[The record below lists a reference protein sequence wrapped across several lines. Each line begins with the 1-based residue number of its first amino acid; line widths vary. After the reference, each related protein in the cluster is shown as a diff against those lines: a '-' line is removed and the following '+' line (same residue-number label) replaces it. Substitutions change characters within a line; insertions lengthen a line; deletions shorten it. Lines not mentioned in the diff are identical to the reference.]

1 MIRAAILPLARTTM
15 RIITLIVT
23 LALGIALLSSST
35 GCETVKGV
43 GKDIH
48 DASTSVQSAFVVD

>member
-1 MIRAAILPLARTTM
+1 M
-15 RIITLIVT
+15 RIITVLVAALFG
-23 LALGIALLSSST
+23 LAVLSAST

-48 DASTSVQSAFVVD
+48 DASSSVQSAFVTD